1 MTTCWLE
8 IDWSRK
14 LPGASEI
21 ARSRDLLRYERI
33 ALSGPGIEATLTELR
48 RLFAEEFIV
57 MASFRACD
65 DDWVA
70 RWFAAR
76 NRLDEYGFFPHFLGS
91 PTVRSVMSV
100 PRQLPDDLG
109 IAWPPGGAFTF
120 DGDIAALLWAGGCYH
135 KFEGRPIDAKR
146 LGAAFAADLIGDRY
160 DEFLLYRTRVAWS
173 DFFYGFGD
181 NTWILVDKATAQIT
195 LLCQTDTD

>member
-1 MTTCWLE
+1 VATRWTE

-14 LPGASEI
+14 LPGANEI
-21 ARSRDLLRYERI
+21 ERSRKLLRYERI
-33 ALSGPGIEATLTELR
+33 GLTGPGIEAVLSELR
-48 RLFAEEFIV
+48 RLFADEFIV

-91 PTVRSVMSV
+91 SAVRSVISV
-100 PRQLPDDLG
+100 PKRLPEDLK
-109 IAWPPGGAFTF
+109 IAWPPGGAFAV
-120 DGDIAALLWAGGCYH
+120 DGDIAALLWAGGCYQ
-135 KFEGRPIDAKR
+135 KFQGRPVDAKR

-160 DEFLLYRTRVAWS
+160 DDFLVYRTRLAWS
-173 DFFYGFGD
+173 DFFFGFGD

-195 LLCQTDTD
+195 LLCQTVVD

>member
-1 MTTCWLE
+1 VATRWTE

-14 LPGASEI
+14 LPGANEI
-21 ARSRDLLRYERI
+21 ERSRKLLRYERI
-33 ALSGPGIEATLTELR
+33 GLTGPGIEAVLSELR
-48 RLFAEEFIV
+48 RLFADE
-57 MASFRACD
+57 FRACD

-91 PTVRSVMSV
+91 SAVRSVISV
-100 PRQLPDDLG
+100 PKRLPEDLK
-109 IAWPPGGAFTF
+109 IAWPPGGAFAV
-120 DGDIAALLWAGGCYH
+120 DGDIAALLWAGGCYQ
-135 KFEGRPIDAKR
+135 KFQGRPVDAKR

-160 DEFLLYRTRVAWS
+160 DDFRLAWS
-173 DFFYGFGD
+173 DFFFGFGD

-195 LLCQTDTD
+195 LLCQTVVD